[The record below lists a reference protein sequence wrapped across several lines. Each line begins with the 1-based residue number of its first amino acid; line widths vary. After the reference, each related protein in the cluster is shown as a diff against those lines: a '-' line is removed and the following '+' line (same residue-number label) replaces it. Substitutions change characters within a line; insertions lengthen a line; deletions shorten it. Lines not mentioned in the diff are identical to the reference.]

1 MSEQMRQMATL
12 EQWHKERFRQGQINT
27 HRAAACSCCT
37 DDAMIAAVA
46 IDVQDDT
53 TFWGH
58 LTIRPAVARL
68 AHTHAVPAGA
78 LHQQRHQ
85 AAVLLAKCVAQMFR

>member
-1 MSEQMRQMATL
+1 
-12 EQWHKERFRQGQINT
+12 
-27 HRAAACSCCT
+27 
-37 DDAMIAAVA
+37 MIAAVA

-78 LHQQRHQ
+78 LHQHRPKAPVQRCWQ
-85 AAVLLAKCVAQMFR
+85 NLQPTCSDKCVHGTPDATLGHNVGLLNCR